1 VDDTERRSLESSW
14 IFCSRDI
21 TPMVDCLPVPLLRAP
36 FRRHVTT
43 AERARPIHATPNLSS
58 NNVSTTSSTQKHHDG
73 TLLINA
79 ELHFMTHGYYVHPLQ
94 TPAGEK
100 YREVVP
106 DDWTTA
112 SFVEA

>member
-1 VDDTERRSLESSW
+1 MEFLSERYYSDGR
-14 IFCSRDI
+14 
-21 TPMVDCLPVPLLRAP
+21 LPARPTSVSP
-36 FRRHVTT
+36 FHRHAATT
-43 AERARPIHATPNLSS
+43 ERARPIHATPNLSS
-58 NNVSTTSSTQKHHDG
+58 NNPLTTSATQKHHDG

-79 ELHFMTHGYYVHPLQ
+79 ELHFITHGHDVHLLH

>member
-1 VDDTERRSLESSW
+1 VDFLSERYYSDGR
-14 IFCSRDI
+14 
-21 TPMVDCLPVPLLRAP
+21 LPARPTSVSP

-58 NNVSTTSSTQKHHDG
+58 NASTTSSTQKHHDG

-79 ELHFMTHGYYVHPLQ
+79 ELHFMAHGYDVQPLQ
-94 TPAGEK
+94 TPAREK
-100 YREVVP
+100 YREVVVVP